1 MSETIFLL
9 PTIMS
14 ETILQYN
21 TIQYCPTSYNLL
33 YVCPVLYQTTKCLK
47 AKSNYHT
54 TMNMMADIKIT
65 WNIYSSYRYNKHIHF
80 CTLGPLVWKQ
90 VELSNLMTRIITKSV
105 SFNPAQARCT
115 RYNIII
121 AAGRLFSPG
130 TPGSST
136 NKIDRY
142 DITEILLN
150 VALSILILTITSD
163 FNKHFFVMNSYK
175 HIHFCTLGPLVWK
188 QVELS
193 NLMTRIIVLKT
204 QKDLST
210 TS

>member
-1 MSETIFLL
+1 LDLQL
-9 PTIMS
+9 PTQS
-14 ETILQYN
+14 
-21 TIQYCPTSYNLL
+21 
-33 YVCPVLYQTTKCLK
+33 V
-47 AKSNYHT
+47 
-54 TMNMMADIKIT
+54 
-65 WNIYSSYRYNKHIHF
+65 
-80 CTLGPLVWKQ
+80 PL
-90 VELSNLMTRIITKSV
+90 TTKSV

-163 FNKHFFVMNSYK
+163 FNKHFFVMNS
-175 HIHFCTLGPLVWK
+175 LGK
-188 QVELS
+188 SLS
-193 NLMTRIIVLKT
+193 EMTPYLAI
-204 QKDLST
+204 ST
-210 TS
+210 HGTYTFRCD